1 MECSICYEDVSYNDY
16 VNLDCCN
23 KLTHILCINRWIRY
37 NININTD
44 IHLCIY
50 CKKGN
55 DYISSIIYYINQ
67 ENNNNLLD
75 SVNYSINES
84 NNNMVDHSINESNNN
99 MVGHSINESNNNM
112 VGHSNRRLYNNLE
125 NITETYDNDINHSH
139 VITIVNEENNM
150 IRRESGSE
158 NICFIIIVFSIFII
172 LAMLI
177 NINNNSNNN

>member
-99 MVGHSINESNNNM
+99 MVGHS
-112 VGHSNRRLYNNLE
+112 NRRLYNNLE